1 MVLENTKY
9 IWSCLKALLDKTGF
23 FEIAL
28 KQYVTVIHKG
38 RIKIMYGKQINP
50 LVSVIIPAYN
60 SEETIEAAIYSAV
73 IQGIDVELVIIN
85 DASLDHTADIIQN
98 CQEKYDS
105 DHIKW
110 NIIDS
115 RENLGAAASRN
126 LGVKLAC
133 APYVA
138 FLDSDDRW
146 TEEKLKKQ
154 LALLNRTGGVLCSTA
169 REFATHQGELTGIIV
184 PVKPIITYRSLLY
197 DNSINCSSVL
207 MRTEIAR
214 EFPMLHDELHEDYI
228 TWLKILKKYKKA
240 YAINEPLLKYRCS
253 QGGKSSNK
261 LKSAWM
267 HYHSLRFVGIPPLSA
282 FWHFLFYMVSG
293 ILKYRKVKRKR

>member
-1 MVLENTKY
+1 MQRDNMAAEGKLEY
-9 IWSCLKALLDKTGF
+9 CLDSLLRQTLRDM
-23 FEIAL
+23 EI
-28 KQYVTVIHKG
+28 I
-38 RIKIMYGKQINP
+38 
-50 LVSVIIPAYN
+50 
-60 SEETIEAAIYSAV
+60 AV
-73 IQGIDVELVIIN
+73 DDAST
-85 DASLDHTADIIQN
+85 DASLEILRRYEEDHP
-98 CQEKYDS
+98 EKIRVIHYE
-105 DHIKW
+105 K
-110 NIIDS
+110 NK
-115 RENLGAAASRN
+115 RQGGAKNEGLKMA
-126 LGVKLAC
+126 GGEWIG
-133 APYVA
+133 
-138 FLDSDDRW
+138 FLDSDDWW